1 MSQDPPV
8 ANQESEAAQF
18 SVTIDQIEDY
28 RFRVQFD
35 KEQYPELVTDE
46 PPPIGHDTGPNAS
59 RLLAVAAGNCL
70 CASFL
75 FSARKARVNI
85 ESIHAKVKVWY
96 ARNDKGR
103 LRIGKM
109 KVEIEPKFDPVDA
122 QKIARCVELFEDYC
136 VVTQSVRSGIDV
148 SVEVKS

>member
-1 MSQDPPV
+1 MTQEPPV
-8 ANQESEAAQF
+8 AKQEPEAQF
-18 SVTIDQIEDY
+18 AITIDQIEDY

-35 KEQYPELVTDE
+35 KNQYPELVTDE
-46 PPPIGHDTGPNAS
+46 PPPIGSDSGPNAS
-59 RLLAVAAGNCL
+59 RLLAVAVGNCL

-75 FSARKARVNI
+75 FSARKARLTLK
-85 ESIHAKVKVWY
+85 SIHAGVKVWY

-109 KVEIEPKFDPVDA
+109 KVEIAPAFEEVDA
-122 QKIARCVELFEDYC
+122 AKIARCKELFEDYC

-148 SVEVKS
+148 SVDVKS